1 MSLMARELRQVWD
14 ALRASNGHRDEA
26 LTAVRIGRL
35 RGIRDVRIPFEHPVC
50 VLAGPNGSGKSTVL
64 FACACAYRVPGGS
77 PRDLTP
83 GRLFPDFTSRQQD
96 VSSDAPQRTRID
108 FQYLHH
114 GDDVS
119 MSWKRGKRWRR
130 SFTSRNGE
138 RQPERPVYLR
148 TLANLTNPSEVR
160 SLLRLGRRQ
169 VRTATLDPKLL
180 TFAQRILPWRYSHL
194 SVISGPEND
203 LLFAELEGGDE
214 TRYSEFHMS
223 SGERSILRISKD
235 VSRLDS
241 ALVLI
246 DEIDTGLHPYTQ
258 QQAMLELQR
267 SALRRNLQIIVAS
280 HSPVILDS
288 VPPEARI
295 FLDRDDDTGQ
305 VRRLPA
311 YRDLFQKAL
320 YGASQDQLFILCE
333 DEVAEGVIRGV
344 LDVLNVEME
353 LMHGD
358 IVIGCNSGRDEFPG
372 HVRTLA
378 KFGRLSN
385 FILVLDGDSRELEEG
400 LETIAER
407 RGHAVHVL
415 FLPGDGPP
423 EQWLWEAV
431 RKRRD
436 AYAERLGTTGAD
448 MQRTMRDLERLV
460 DGVVRQRQDM
470 AKVAI
475 GSLAHRLERTVA
487 DIARIVGQREART
500 EALYELVDGLKKL
513 IEQWRRL

>member
-35 RGIRDVRIPFEHPVC
+35 RGIRDVRIPFEYPVC

-64 FACACAYRVPGGS
+64 FACASAYRVPGGS

-235 VSRLDS
+235 VSRLDN

-436 AYAERLGTTGAD
+436 AYAERLGTTAAD

-460 DGVVRQRQDM
+460 DGAVRQRQDM

>member
-35 RGIRDVRIPFEHPVC
+35 RGIRDVRIPFEYPVC

-64 FACACAYRVPGGS
+64 FACASAYRVPGGS

-235 VSRLDS
+235 VSRLDN

-358 IVIGCNSGRDEFPG
+358 IVIGRNSGRDEFPG

-436 AYAERLGTTGAD
+436 AYAERLGTTAAD

-460 DGVVRQRQDM
+460 DGAVRQRQDM

>member
-1 MSLMARELRQVWD
+1 M
-14 ALRASNGHRDEA
+14 
-26 LTAVRIGRL
+26 
-35 RGIRDVRIPFEHPVC
+35 
-50 VLAGPNGSGKSTVL
+50 
-64 FACACAYRVPGGS
+64 
-77 PRDLTP
+77 
-83 GRLFPDFTSRQQD
+83 
-96 VSSDAPQRTRID
+96 
-108 FQYLHH
+108 
-114 GDDVS
+114 
-119 MSWKRGKRWRR
+119 
-130 SFTSRNGE
+130 
-138 RQPERPVYLR
+138 
-148 TLANLTNPSEVR
+148 
-160 SLLRLGRRQ
+160 
-169 VRTATLDPKLL
+169 
-180 TFAQRILPWRYSHL
+180 
-194 SVISGPEND
+194 
-203 LLFAELEGGDE
+203 
-214 TRYSEFHMS
+214 
-223 SGERSILRISKD
+223 
-235 VSRLDS
+235 
-241 ALVLI
+241 
-246 DEIDTGLHPYTQ
+246 
-258 QQAMLELQR
+258 
-267 SALRRNLQIIVAS
+267 
-280 HSPVILDS
+280 
-288 VPPEARI
+288 
-295 FLDRDDDTGQ
+295 
-305 VRRLPA
+305 
-311 YRDLFQKAL
+311 

-400 LETIAER
+400 LEAIAER

-436 AYAERLGTTGAD
+436 AYAERLGTTAAD

-460 DGVVRQRQDM
+460 DGAVRQRQDM

>member
-35 RGIRDVRIPFEHPVC
+35 RGIRDVRIPFEYPVC

-235 VSRLDS
+235 VSRLDN

-246 DEIDTGLHPYTQ
+246 DEIDTGLHPYRQ

-436 AYAERLGTTGAD
+436 AYAARLGTTAAD

-460 DGVVRQRQDM
+460 DGAVRQRQDM

>member
-35 RGIRDVRIPFEHPVC
+35 RGIRDVRIPFEYPVC

-96 VSSDAPQRTRID
+96 VSSDAPQRTQID

-114 GDDVS
+114 GDDVA

-169 VRTATLDPKLL
+169 VRTATLDPKQL

-235 VSRLDS
+235 VSRLDN

-436 AYAERLGTTGAD
+436 AYAERLGTTAAD

-460 DGVVRQRQDM
+460 DGAVRQRQDM

>member
-35 RGIRDVRIPFEHPVC
+35 RGIRDVRIPFEYPVC

-148 TLANLTNPSEVR
+148 ALANLTNPSEVR

-194 SVISGPEND
+194 SVISRPEND

-235 VSRLDS
+235 VSRLDN

-246 DEIDTGLHPYTQ
+246 DEIDTGLHPCTQ

-385 FILVLDGDSRELEEG
+385 FILVLDGDSRKLEEG

-431 RKRRD
+431 RERRD
-436 AYAERLGTTGAD
+436 AYAERLGTTAAD

-460 DGVVRQRQDM
+460 DGAVRQRQDM

>member
-35 RGIRDVRIPFEHPVC
+35 RGIRDVRIPFEYPVC

-96 VSSDAPQRTRID
+96 VSSDAPQRTQID

-130 SFTSRNGE
+130 SFTSRNGG

-235 VSRLDS
+235 VSRLDN

-258 QQAMLELQR
+258 QQAMLDLQR

-320 YGASQDQLFILCE
+320 YGASQNQLFILCE

-385 FILVLDGDSRELEEG
+385 FILVLDGDSRKLEEG

-436 AYAERLGTTGAD
+436 AYAERLGTTAAD

-460 DGVVRQRQDM
+460 DGAVRQRQDM

>member
-35 RGIRDVRIPFEHPVC
+35 RGIRDVRIPFEYPVC

-96 VSSDAPQRTRID
+96 VSSDAPQRTQID

-114 GDDVS
+114 GDDVA

-169 VRTATLDPKLL
+169 VRTATLDPNHL

-235 VSRLDS
+235 VARLDN

-246 DEIDTGLHPYTQ
+246 DEIDTSLHPYTQ

-400 LETIAER
+400 LEAIAER

-436 AYAERLGTTGAD
+436 AYAERLGTTAAD

-460 DGVVRQRQDM
+460 DGAVRQRQDM

>member
-1 MSLMARELRQVWD
+1 MARELRQVWD

-26 LTAVRIGRL
+26 LTAVRISRL
-35 RGIRDVRIPFEHPVC
+35 RGIRDLRIPFEYPVS
-50 VLAGPNGSGKSTVL
+50 VLAGPNGCGKSTVL

-77 PRDLTP
+77 ALNATP

-96 VSSDAPQRTRID
+96 VASDAPQRTRID

-114 GDDVS
+114 GEDVS
-119 MSWKRGKRWRR
+119 MSWKRGRSWRR

-148 TLANLTNPSEVR
+148 TLANLSNPSEVR

-169 VRTATLDPKLL
+169 VRTATIEPRLL
-180 TFAQRILPWRYSHL
+180 TFARRILPWRYSNL

-203 LLFAELEGGDE
+203 LLFAELEDRDA

-235 VSRLDS
+235 VSRLDD

-267 SALRRNLQIIVAS
+267 TALRRNLQIVVAS
-280 HSPVILDS
+280 HSPVVLDS

-358 IVIGCNSGRDEFPG
+358 VVIGCNSGRDEFPG

-385 FILVLDGDSRELEEG
+385 FILVLDGDSRGLEEG
-400 LETIAER
+400 IGNHRGAAWTR
-407 RGHAVHVL
+407 R
-415 FLPGDGPP
+415 
-423 EQWLWEAV
+423 
-431 RKRRD
+431 
-436 AYAERLGTTGAD
+436 
-448 MQRTMRDLERLV
+448 
-460 DGVVRQRQDM
+460 
-470 AKVAI
+470 
-475 GSLAHRLERTVA
+475 
-487 DIARIVGQREART
+487 ARPVPAR
-500 EALYELVDGLKKL
+500 
-513 IEQWRRL
+513 

>member
-1 MSLMARELRQVWD
+1 MSLMTRELRQVWD

-26 LTAVRIGRL
+26 LTAVRICRL
-35 RGIRDVRIPFEHPVC
+35 RGIRDIRIPFEYPVS
-50 VLAGPNGSGKSTVL
+50 VLAGPNGCGKSTVL
-64 FACACAYRVPGGS
+64 FACACAYRAPGGS
-77 PRDLTP
+77 PRHLTP
-83 GRLFPDFTSRQQD
+83 GSLFPDFTTRQED
-96 VSSDAPQRTRID
+96 VSSDAPQRTQID

-119 MSWKRGKRWRR
+119 MSWKRGRSWRR

-138 RQPERPVYLR
+138 RQPQRPIYLR

-169 VRTATLDPKLL
+169 VRTATLDPELL
-180 TFAQRILPWRYSHL
+180 TFAHRILPWRYGNL
-194 SVISGPEND
+194 SVITGPEND
-203 LLFAELEGGDE
+203 LLFAELEGREE

-235 VSRLDS
+235 VAGLDN

-288 VPPEARI
+288 VPPEARL

-305 VRRLPA
+305 VRRAPA
-311 YRDLFQKAL
+311 YRDIFQKAL
-320 YGASQDQLFILCE
+320 YGTSTDPLSILCE
-333 DEVAEGVIRGV
+333 DAVAEGVIRGV
-344 LDVLNVEME
+344 LDVLNVELE
-353 LMHGD
+353 LQHGD
-358 IVIGCNSGRDEFPG
+358 VVIGRNSGRDEFPG

-385 FILVLDGDSRELEEG
+385 FILVLDGDSREMKERLQ
-400 LETIAER
+400 TVAER
-407 RGHAVHVL
+407 QGHAAHVL

-423 EQWLWEAV
+423 EQWLWDAV
-431 RKRRD
+431 RERPD
-436 AYAERLGTTGAD
+436 AYAERLGITATD
-448 MQRTMRDLERLV
+448 MQRSMRHLEGLV
-460 DGVVRQRQDM
+460 DGAVQRRQDM

-475 GSLAHRLERTVA
+475 DALAHRVERTVA
-487 DIARIVGQREART
+487 ELARIVGRHEART